1 MFGWGEARGDGIGK
15 AVDEYLLT
23 GPADKKNKEQ
33 HPNEATLI
41 FDCTIKGGVM
51 YVSMIAI
58 LDAVGYCRTWSASI
72 VLVSHPLPLLVTRG
86 FRERALFAL
95 TFFRIFLFLC

>member
-1 MFGWGEARGDGIGK
+1 
-15 AVDEYLLT
+15 
-23 GPADKKNKEQ
+23 
-33 HPNEATLI
+33 
-41 FDCTIKGGVM
+41 M

-58 LDAVGYCRTWSASI
+58 LDAVGYCRAWSASI

>member
-41 FDCTIKGGVM
+41 FDCTIKGG
-51 YVSMIAI
+51 
-58 LDAVGYCRTWSASI
+58 G
-72 VLVSHPLPLLVTRG
+72 
-86 FRERALFAL
+86 
-95 TFFRIFLFLC
+95 